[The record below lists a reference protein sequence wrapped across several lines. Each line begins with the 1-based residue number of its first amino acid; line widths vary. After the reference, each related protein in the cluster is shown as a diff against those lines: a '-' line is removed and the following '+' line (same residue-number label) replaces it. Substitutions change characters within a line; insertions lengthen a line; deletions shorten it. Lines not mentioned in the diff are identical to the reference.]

1 MLFYLKQTTMK
12 NSIIRNQRKKEINR
26 LVKKFIFFLMMSFV
40 IIGMEYKSGSAGAR
54 WKTATY
60 SKSTPNTWQ
69 YVYNHLSEIVC
80 LSLCGG
86 VIFTLISEL
95 IHDD

>member
-1 MLFYLKQTTMK
+1 
-12 NSIIRNQRKKEINR
+12 
-26 LVKKFIFFLMMSFV
+26 
-40 IIGMEYKSGSAGAR
+40 MEYKSGSAGAR

-86 VIFTLISEL
+86 VFFTLISEL